1 MPNQLKTNKARQY
14 RKQYS
19 PAFKQQVVELCKVK
33 GAVKRDIAERYE
45 ISESML
51 YEWIK
56 CYDKYGTF
64 DRAELREAKMTQV
77 ERLEKRIERL
87 ELENN
92 ILKDTALILE
102 RMKQQDLKHLSK
114 N

>member
-1 MPNQLKTNKARQY
+1 MAKAEQQPRQY

-19 PAFKQQVVELCKVK
+19 PAFKQQVVELSKVK

-64 DRAELREAKMTQV
+64 DRAKLREAKMTKV

-92 ILKDTALILE
+92 ILKDAALILE
-102 RMKQQDLKHLSK
+102 RMKQREQESSSE